1 MKLNKSWIICLF
13 VLLLTGGTAS
23 AQLRFGIRGEVG
35 VNKPSFTKDP
45 FSVENMND
53 FKVGPTVE
61 LLLPVAD
68 FGFDASILYS
78 NGKMNVKRID
88 QDGIGSLIEDVSS
101 HSIDVPVNLKYRA
114 DLISSLAAFFAAGPY
129 INVLLSEDELTYDD
143 FVDMVKAKN
152 FQAGINLGAGVEL
165 FERLA
170 VGFNYRIKMT
180 DDYSVSEPDFEELF
194 NQKKGI
200 WSVTATLFF

>member
-35 VNKPSFTKDP
+35 VNKPSFTKDL

-68 FGFDASILYS
+68 FA
-78 NGKMNVKRID
+78 
-88 QDGIGSLIEDVSS
+88 
-101 HSIDVPVNLKYRA
+101 
-114 DLISSLAAFFAAGPY
+114 
-129 INVLLSEDELTYDD
+129 
-143 FVDMVKAKN
+143 
-152 FQAGINLGAGVEL
+152 
-165 FERLA
+165 
-170 VGFNYRIKMT
+170 
-180 DDYSVSEPDFEELF
+180 
-194 NQKKGI
+194 
-200 WSVTATLFF
+200 